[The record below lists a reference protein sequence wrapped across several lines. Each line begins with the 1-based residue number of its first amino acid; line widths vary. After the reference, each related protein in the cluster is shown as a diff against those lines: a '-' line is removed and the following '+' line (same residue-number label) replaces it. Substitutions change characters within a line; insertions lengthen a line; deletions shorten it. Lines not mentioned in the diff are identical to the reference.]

1 MKKTIFVSV
10 VLILVQFIANAQ
22 NHVGYHIF
30 MPVSNTTKV
39 FEKPY
44 EYHGNTQMS
53 FSLELFYEREK
64 KNKLHHIGFSYQ
76 PYSFRYF
83 NSDYFETIIEDYLT
97 LNYIYFKKM
106 ELGEIPYYTGS
117 GAMFSILNEQKKYND
132 KSELEAT
139 NKFGDVMKM
148 SMFIEEK
155 IPLSSRTK
163 KLKVNQSINF
173 RFGFDLFAQSRNLA
187 ISLPVF
193 FISGGYS
200 MSLTKK

>member
-1 MKKTIFVSV
+1 MKKSIFVSTLF
-10 VLILVQFIANAQ
+10 VLFQFKTIAQ
-22 NHVGYHIF
+22 NHLGYHIF

-97 LNYIYFKKM
+97 LNYIYFKKIK
-106 ELGEIPYYTGS
+106 LGEIPLYTGS
-117 GAMFSILNEQKKYND
+117 GAMFSLLNEQKKYND
-132 KSELEAT
+132 KSEIKPK
-139 NKFGDVMKM
+139 NKLGDVMKM
-148 SMFIEEK
+148 SIFIEEK
-155 IPLSSRTK
+155 IPLNSGV
-163 KLKVNQSINF
+163 LLIF
-173 RFGFDLFAQSRNLA
+173 IFFEILFAKLILFRSVPNRYCLIN
-187 ISLPVF
+187 
-193 FISGGYS
+193 
-200 MSLTKK
+200 